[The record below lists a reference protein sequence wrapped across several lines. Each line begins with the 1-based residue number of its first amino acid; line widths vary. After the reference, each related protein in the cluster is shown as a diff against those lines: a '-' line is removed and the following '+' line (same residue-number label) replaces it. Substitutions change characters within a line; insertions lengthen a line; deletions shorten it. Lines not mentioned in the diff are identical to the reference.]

1 MQSHTGGFLTCGHCG
16 TPNAPGEQF
25 CINCGYTLAGPPTGV
40 YAAVASSPAVTGGGR
55 RITGALSPGALLSG
69 RYRIVALV
77 GKGGFGAV
85 YKALDLRFSA
95 RRQVAIK
102 EMGDALLTPN
112 EKARALADFR
122 QEADLLV
129 QLQHPNLPNVSDF
142 FEEAGKA
149 YLVMEFIEGKTLA
162 KILEEHGG
170 PLDEATVMGWGLELC
185 AVLHYLHTRSQAII
199 FRDMKPANVMLT
211 LDGQLKLI
219 DFGIAR
225 IFKSQVT
232 RDTTLLG
239 SQGYAPL
246 EQYGR
251 GQSDARSDIYALGAT
266 LYELLTGELPLDAPT
281 RRLNPG
287 LFQTPRALN
296 PRISAASEEIIL
308 TAMAEDPAQR
318 YQTAA
323 AMYMAILAAGFSS
336 PGAMKGSIPGLPN
349 VAAAGR
355 TASPVTSPPA
365 NALPVTPLPA
375 SNPPTP
381 ITPLPGTPGQGP
393 QAQLAVQGGRRI
405 SRRLLLTAG
414 AVSLV
419 AGAGLLSL
427 PFFFSRQRSGGTTG
441 VAGQIALSF
450 VYSTEKESWI
460 SAAIEAFNQRGM
472 NLGGKRI
479 TLSQSEGRGSLDAR
493 DRILNGQLRPIAWSP
508 ASALELNQLSD
519 AWKAAHGGE
528 EILASSAELSPR
540 SLVFS
545 PLVFA
550 VWEERARLLLQRYHA
565 IDWEAIHSAVLL
577 KNGWQDL
584 GGPGDWGQVKLAQT
598 RPDQSNSGLL
608 SITLL
613 AYAYFHQQRDL
624 TSDQVRDKGFL
635 RYLGDIEGAVTQ
647 FGRSSGTYLEHE
659 VILKGPSSYD
669 LAFTYENLVLTYQA
683 EAHQR
688 QGMALLPFY
697 PSLNLL
703 SDHPFAILDA
713 EWVTSEQQEAARLFR
728 DFLLGEEQQREAL
741 KSGFRPTNAAVT
753 IYDRLAGNPFP
764 GLASSLKIPAQ
775 LGPEAQP
782 PAGPVTDALLQ
793 EWLSAYDNSATA
805 PS

>member
-1 MQSHTGGFLTCGHCG
+1 MQPHPGGHLTCGHCG

-25 CINCGYTLAGPPTGV
+25 CSNCGYTLTGPPTGGYTALV
-40 YAAVASSPAVTGGGR
+40 HPGPPAANNR
-55 RITGALSPGALLSG
+55 RITGALSPGELLSG

-85 YKALDLRFSA
+85 YQALDLRFSA

-102 EMGDALLTPN
+102 EMGDALLSPS

-122 QEADLLV
+122 QEAELLV

-162 KILEEHGG
+162 KVLEEHGG

-185 AVLHYLHTRSQAII
+185 AVLHYLHTRPQAII

-211 LDGQLKLI
+211 PAGQLKLI

-251 GQSDARSDIYALGAT
+251 GQSDARSDLYALGAT
-266 LYELLTGELPLDAPT
+266 LYELLTGELPLDAPS
-281 RRLNPG
+281 RRINPS
-287 LFQTPRALN
+287 LFQPPRALN
-296 PRISAASEEIIL
+296 PQLSPTSESIIL
-308 TAMAEDPAQR
+308 TAMAEEPSQR

-323 AMYMAILAAGFSS
+323 AMYMAILAAGFTA
-336 PGAMKGSIPGLPN
+336 PDAAGTTLAGLAP
-349 VAAAGR
+349 AAAANG
-355 TASPVTSPPA
+355 TAPA
-365 NALPVTPLPA
+365 TALPVTPLPA
-375 SNPPTP
+375 SKVPAPV
-381 ITPLPGTPGQGP
+381 TPLPPTPGQGV
-393 QAQLAVQGGRRI
+393 QAQRQITAQRGKRL

-414 AVSLV
+414 ALGLV
-419 AGAGLLSL
+419 AGAGLLSI
-427 PFFFSRQRSGGTTG
+427 PFFFIRQRGDTTG

-450 VYSTEKESWI
+450 VYSTEKASWI
-460 SAAIEAFNQRGM
+460 SAAIAAFNQRGET
-472 NLGGKRI
+472 LGGKRI
-479 TLSQSEGRGSLDAR
+479 TLAQAEGRGSLDAR
-493 DRILNGQLRPIAWSP
+493 NRILSGQLRPIAWSP
-508 ASALELNQLSD
+508 ASTLELNQLSD
-519 AWKAAHGGE
+519 AWKAAHAGKDL
-528 EILASSAELSPR
+528 LASSAELLPR

-550 VWEERARLLLQRYHA
+550 VWEERAHLLLQHYRA

-584 GGPGDWGQVKLAQT
+584 GGPTAWGQVKLAQT

-613 AYAYFHQQRDL
+613 AYAYFHRQRGL
-624 TSDQVRDKGFL
+624 TADQVRDPGFR

-647 FGRSSGTYLEHE
+647 FGRSSGTYLENE
-659 VILKGPSSYD
+659 VILKGPASYD
-669 LAFTYENLVLTYQA
+669 IAFTYENLVLTYQA
-683 EAHQR
+683 EARQR
-688 QGMALLPFY
+688 QSMALLPYY

-713 EWVTSEQQEAARLFR
+713 EWVSSEQQEAARVFR
-728 DFLLGEEQQREAL
+728 DFLLGEEQQRAAL
-741 KSGFRPTNAAVT
+741 KSGFRPTSAEVT
-753 IYDRLAGNPFP
+753 IDERIAGNPFP
-764 GLASSLKIPAQ
+764 SLASSLKIASQ
-775 LGPEAQP
+775 LGPQAQP
-782 PAGPVTDALLQ
+782 PAGNVTDTLLQ
-793 EWLSAYDNSATA
+793 EWLSAYGNSATA
-805 PS
+805 TS

>member
-1 MQSHTGGFLTCGHCG
+1 MQHQTGGFLTCGHCG
-16 TPNAPGEQF
+16 TPNAPSEQF
-25 CINCGYTLAGPPTGV
+25 CVNCGYTLAGPPTGI
-40 YAAVASSPAVTGGGR
+40 YAAVVSSAPSTGNGR
-55 RITGALSPGALLSG
+55 RITGSLSPGTLLSG
-69 RYRIVALV
+69 RYRIVDLV

-102 EMGDALLTPN
+102 EMGDALLSPS

-162 KILEEHGG
+162 KVLEERGG

-199 FRDMKPANVMLT
+199 FRDMKPANIMLT
-211 LDGQLKLI
+211 PEGQLKLI

-281 RRLNPG
+281 RRINPD
-287 LFQTPRALN
+287 LFQSPRALN
-296 PRISAASEEIIL
+296 PRLSAASETIIL

-323 AMYMAILAAGFSS
+323 AMYMALLAAGFTTASGTGSS
-336 PGAMKGSIPGLPN
+336 LPGLP
-349 VAAAGR
+349 AAPIAHP
-355 TASPVTSPPA
+355 APPVTS
-365 NALPVTPLPA
+365 LPVTPLPA
-375 SNPPTP
+375 
-381 ITPLPGTPGQGP
+381 TPGQGLQP
-393 QAQLAVQGGRRI
+393 PLARPGGRRI

-414 AVSLV
+414 AVGLV
-419 AGAGLLSL
+419 AGAGLLSI
-427 PFFFSRQRSGGTTG
+427 PFFFTHQSGGGTSGLT
-441 VAGQIALSF
+441 GQIALSF

-460 SAAIEAFNQRGM
+460 SAAIAAFNQRGVT
-472 NLGGKRI
+472 LDGKRI
-479 TLSQSEGRGSLDAR
+479 TLPQAEGRGSLDAR
-493 DRILNGQLRPIAWSP
+493 NRILSGQLRPIAWSP
-508 ASALELNQLSD
+508 ASTLELNQLSD
-519 AWKAAHGGE
+519 AWKAAHGGRD
-528 EILASSAELSPR
+528 ILASSAELLPR

-550 VWEERARLLLQRYHA
+550 VWEERARLLLEHYQHL
-565 IDWEAIHSAVLL
+565 DWEAIHSAVLL

-584 GGPGDWGQVKLAQT
+584 GGPASWGQVKLAQT

-608 SITLL
+608 TIALL
-613 AYAYFHQQRDL
+613 AYAYFHQQRGL

-635 RYLGDIEGAVTQ
+635 RYLDDVEGAVTQ
-647 FGRSSGTYLEHE
+647 FGRSSGTYLERE
-659 VILKGPSSYD
+659 VILKGPTSYD

-683 EAHQR
+683 EARQR

-697 PSLNLL
+697 PDLNLL
-703 SDHPFAILDA
+703 SDHPFVIFDA
-713 EWVTSEQQEAARLFR
+713 DWVTSEQQEAARLFR
-728 DFLLGEEQQREAL
+728 DFLLEDEQQREAL
-741 KSGFRPTNAAVT
+741 KSGFRPTSARVT
-753 IYDRLAGNPFP
+753 VQDRVAGNPFP
-764 GLASSLKIPAQ
+764 NLETSLKIALQ

-782 PAGPVTDALLQ
+782 PPGNVTDILLQ
-793 EWLSAYDNSATA
+793 EWLSAYGTSATA
-805 PS
+805 TS